1 MARPGTESPLA
12 KTSFSGTP
20 PPKLAPRTVSSFP
33 AEVEHAP
40 LLFEASKVRAGRVD
54 RISVGVKDSQGGS
67 VPGFLHLPH
76 GFASDSSD
84 TAASKTAV
92 ILLSGAGG
100 GVTGPS
106 GIYLSIAD
114 KLSSIAHL
122 AIPALRLDYRY
133 PARNKYCCADVMAA
147 MDHLTAAYP
156 DHISRFVLVGWSF
169 GGAPVLT
176 VGGSDQRVIGCATI
190 ASQTAETE
198 GVTSLPPRPLL
209 LLHGTGD
216 RTLSPIC
223 SKRLYEWYG
232 SKGDRQLK
240 LYDGDDHALTR
251 NSKEAEE
258 MIVRFIARCA
268 GVRMNELDAEERKV
282 LDDSLIGNV
291 KEAVEVMKKGGDLDG
306 QERLK

>member
-1 MARPGTESPLA
+1 MTRPGTESPLA
-12 KTSFSGTP
+12 NSSLSGTP

-40 LLFEASKVRAGRVD
+40 LLFQASSIRPGRVE
-54 RISVGVKDSQGGS
+54 RVSIGVRDSQGGS
-67 VPGFLHLPH
+67 VSGFLHLPH
-76 GFASDSSD
+76 GFPSNTLAH
-84 TAASKTAV
+84 KTAV

-106 GIYLSIAD
+106 GIYLSVAD
-114 KLSSIAHL
+114 KISSIAHL

-133 PARNKYCCADVMAA
+133 PARNKYCCADVLAA
-147 MDHLTAAYP
+147 MNHLTTTYP
-156 DHISRFVLVGWSF
+156 GQISRFVLVGWSF

-198 GVTSLPPRPLL
+198 GITHLAPRPVL

-240 LYDGDDHALTR
+240 LYEGDDHALTR
-251 NSKEAEE
+251 NAKEAEE
-258 MIVRFIARCA
+258 MLVRFIARCA
-268 GVRMNELDAEERKV
+268 GVRMNTLDSKERKV
-282 LDDSLIGNV
+282 LDDSLIGSV

-306 QERLK
+306 QERLT